1 MEGYP
6 AGAVK
11 KIATTDRRIYP
22 RPRRPSTFMEIAIRE
37 LAPEEFPLVDRLWEQ
52 YRGQETDRAMDRV
65 MGAFADGAL
74 IGTARVRRHPDGL
87 EVDGVFV
94 SEAYR
99 GEGLA
104 RRLVQAVLDEFGSAP
119 LWLHSTIPLIGFY
132 GSFGWIPIPEAQLP
146 PTIRERLAFCFGEM
160 MGCGVSPMRRDPA

>member
-1 MEGYP
+1 
-6 AGAVK
+6 
-11 KIATTDRRIYP
+11 
-22 RPRRPSTFMEIAIRE
+22 MEITIRE

-52 YRGQETDRAMDRV
+52 YRGQETDRAIDLV
-65 MGAFADGAL
+65 IGAFADGAL
-74 IGTARVRRHPDGL
+74 VGTARVRHHPDGL

-99 GEGLA
+99 GGGLA
-104 RRLVQAVLDEFGSAP
+104 RRLVQAVLDEFGSNP

-132 GSFGWIPIPEAQLP
+132 GSFGWVPIDERALP

-160 MGCGVSPMRRDPA
+160 MGCGVSPMHRAPT